1 MLLPCLVYRHVHLG
15 MPQKFPVFHSSY
27 IVRLLLLCA
36 LEWRCPSEINEF
48 FSSVYPHC
56 GSEKR
61 PVNRIEVELSLE
73 AIAIERHSFAWLKLK
88 QGLHRDWAK
97 HWKTSRKVCAKL
109 RMDRT
114 WAGVSMW
121 KGLEA
126 AGTQGS
132 SGRWRAEYVEAR
144 RKQSQAGAG
153 HTRLRSLVR
162 LTEAPRRRSAV
173 SGRPSS
179 EESRLGRVPWSRQSV
194 RKMDSYTPRVE
205 SGGWCGRAIFW
216 ELVLSEEWQAGFWE
230 VVEFRV
236 GRAAFQ
242 NVWNVIKLR
251 VGGFSTSK
259 FPMEC
264 SGGITGIILKIKW
277 GSRRELIHDVLWNN
291 LPWH

>member
-162 LTEAPRRRSAV
+162 LNGGPEAPECRLRATLVGGVSSGQGALEPIVSPENGQLHSSGWEWWLVWQGHLLRIGAFRRVTSWFLGGSRVQGGTCCV
-173 SGRPSS
+173 S
-179 EESRLGRVPWSRQSV
+179 E
-194 RKMDSYTPRVE
+194 RVE
-205 SGGWCGRAIFW
+205 CDKIKGGWIFD
-216 ELVLSEEWQAGFWE
+216 
-230 VVEFRV
+230 
-236 GRAAFQ
+236 
-242 NVWNVIKLR
+242 K
-251 VGGFSTSK
+251 
-259 FPMEC
+259 
-264 SGGITGIILKIKW
+264 
-277 GSRRELIHDVLWNN
+277 
-291 LPWH
+291 